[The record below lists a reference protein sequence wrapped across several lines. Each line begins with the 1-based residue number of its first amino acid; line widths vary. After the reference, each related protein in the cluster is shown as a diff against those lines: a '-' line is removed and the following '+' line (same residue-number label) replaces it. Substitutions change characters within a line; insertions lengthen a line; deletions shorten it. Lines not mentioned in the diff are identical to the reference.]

1 MFSLHYASKITSIRY
16 YLSKVKWF
24 QPGKTDSGC
33 STCPDRIGG
42 GYGGNWEGSGPFERV
57 DGGEIIEGLQRV
69 AITCGRPAVLI
80 LLVIFFELRDKMC

>member
-1 MFSLHYASKITSIRY
+1 MI
-16 YLSKVKWF
+16 
-24 QPGKTDSGC
+24 QPGKTDNGC

-69 AITCGRPAVLI
+69 AITCGRPAILI
-80 LLVIFFELRDKMC
+80 LLVNFLRQMTECVSFGLVVDWFN